1 MINKEN
7 IAIEAATDGAC
18 SGNPGAGGWGGLII
32 FEDGS
37 KIEIGGGEKHT
48 TNNRMELTAAIK
60 TLEKLKSFKLK
71 ESFKLRTDSKYLI
84 EGYTNWIKNWKN
96 NGWKT
101 SAGKPVQNA
110 DLWRQIDKL
119 RIPGLFMEFVKG
131 HSGDLFNERVDL
143 IATNYS
149 KGIPLNQVSSNNKS
163 GKINES
169 IAPKKIIE
177 LFSRIE
183 LVNKFEKEGFL
194 LESEELIELLSLK
207 NETNIKEYKK
217 FIWRNWEIKPIENKY
232 WKIERKH
239 ST

>member
-101 SAGKPVQNA
+101 STGKPVQNA

-149 KGIPLNQVSSNNKS
+149 KGIHLNQVSSNNKS
-163 GKINES
+163 DKTNES

-177 LFSRIE
+177 LFTRIE
-183 LVNKFEKEGFL
+183 LINKFEKKGYL
-194 LESEELIELLSLK
+194 LESQELIELLSLK
-207 NETNIKEYKK
+207 NEPNIKFYKK
-217 FIWRNWEIKPIENKY
+217 FNWRNWEIKPIENKY
-232 WKIERKH
+232 WKIERKKI
-239 ST
+239 T